1 MMLLSVL
8 LLLLAGIIMW
18 LGPIF
23 IAYCN
28 DNWWLVL
35 LYIVWWM
42 PASVITVIIANL
54 ARLILGD

>member
-1 MMLLSVL
+1 MLLGFLIVVIV
-8 LLLLAGIIMW
+8 GIIMW

-23 IAYCN
+23 IAYFN

-42 PASVITVIIANL
+42 PASVITVILAGI
-54 ARLILGD
+54 ARLILGE